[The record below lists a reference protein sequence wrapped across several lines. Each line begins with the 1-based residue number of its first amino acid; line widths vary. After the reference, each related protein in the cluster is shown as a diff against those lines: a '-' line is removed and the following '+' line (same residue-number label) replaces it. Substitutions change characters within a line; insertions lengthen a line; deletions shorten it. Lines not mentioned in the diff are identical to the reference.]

1 MVALAATPASR
12 SEIAAAIGHKSISS
26 SIRQAVADLM
36 AAGLMEYTVPE
47 KPNSRLQKYRLTPK
61 AVAGSKAKPAKNPTL
76 RVPAK
81 RDTNKT
87 NKPSPAPVPR
97 RKGFTK
103 GAKGSRST

>member
-36 AAGLMEYTVPE
+36 AAGLVEYTVPE

-61 AVAGSKAKPAKNPTL
+61 AVAGSTAKSAKNLTP
-76 RVPAK
+76 RASAK
-81 RDTNKT
+81 RDKNKT
-87 NKPSPAPVPR
+87 SPSPAPR
-97 RKGFTK
+97 RKGLTK
-103 GAKGSRST
+103 GSKGSRST